1 MAHLKKDSHK
11 DSSEDK
17 SDDDD
22 DSETNFADQLLQ
34 ANKRQ
39 KTAQDP
45 YISCEFIPATSALA
59 ERAFSISGFIFS
71 NERKA
76 MLPIN
81 LESRYVPE
89 I

>member
-11 DSSEDK
+11 DSIKDE

-22 DSETNFADQLLQ
+22 GETNFADRLLQ

-59 ERAFSISGFIFS
+59 ERAFSISGFFFQM
-71 NERKA
+71 NEKQCCQ
-76 MLPIN
+76 LTWKP
-81 LESRYVPE
+81 LCT
-89 I
+89 

>member
-34 ANKRQ
+34 ANKRHQ
-39 KTAQDP
+39 
-45 YISCEFIPATSALA
+45 S
-59 ERAFSISGFIFS
+59 SI
-71 NERKA
+71 
-76 MLPIN
+76 LTQ
-81 LESRYVPE
+81 Y
-89 I
+89 